1 LIDQKFTGK
10 LSKDELIHTIKMMGG
25 AVNTADIEAIQELMP
40 DSAVSRDGMID
51 YREVNWILENYTGNL
66 DKNLILSNTYRIDTS
81 STPRPSMNHSSSL
94 FNSPG
99 RGLGMN
105 ASHEF
110 GRTSQYHDTIKNIIP
125 TPSGQTVSTPY
136 SGYVGRENHTL
147 PPYNH
152 GASVNAYE
160 KMLTAIVDRTAV
172 ATEDKSKSWGSP
184 FSLLRQF
191 EVFYLCVYTI
201 FLMLITNYHSFYI

>member
-1 LIDQKFTGK
+1 
-10 LSKDELIHTIKMMGG
+10 MMGG

-81 STPRPSMNHSSSL
+81 TPRPSMNHSSSL

-99 RGLGMN
+99 RGPGIN

-110 GRTSQYHDTIKNIIP
+110 GRTSQYHDTIRNIIP

-160 KMLTAIVDRTAV
+160 KMLTAIIDRTAV
-172 ATEDKSKSWGSP
+172 ATEDKSKTWGSP

-191 EVFYLCVYTI
+191 EVFY
-201 FLMLITNYHSFYI
+201 FLNAYNYHRLHLF